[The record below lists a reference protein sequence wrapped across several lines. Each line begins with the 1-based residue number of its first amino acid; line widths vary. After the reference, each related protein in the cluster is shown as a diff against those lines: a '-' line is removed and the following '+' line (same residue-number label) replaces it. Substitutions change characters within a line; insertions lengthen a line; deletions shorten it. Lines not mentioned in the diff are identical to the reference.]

1 MPTSIQ
7 RKYGW
12 RRDPFIVGNLKF
24 VAPSMTLARMKALPP
39 HADLRPAM
47 PVIYDQGELGSC
59 TANALA
65 GCVEYRNPGL
75 TSLQRPSRLFIYY
88 NERAAQGQI
97 DSDSGSTISTGIDT
111 LQQFGVCR
119 ESEWPYDVAT
129 YTAEPTKECYA
140 NALQDV
146 LKSRVQV
153 TTLSQIKEKVSDNF
167 PVAFG
172 FDVYSSF
179 ESEEVAA
186 TGIVPMPTDSDTCVG
201 GHAVCAVGYD
211 DSKGV
216 MIVRNSWGLSWGMKG
231 YFTLPYAY
239 ISNPNLASDF
249 WAIETMS

>member
-1 MPTSIQ
+1 M
-7 RKYGW
+7 
-12 RRDPFIVGNLKF
+12 
-24 VAPSMTLARMKALPP
+24 
-39 HADLRPAM
+39 
-47 PVIYDQGELGSC
+47 
-59 TANALA
+59 
-65 GCVEYRNPGL
+65 
-75 TSLQRPSRLFIYY
+75 
-88 NERAAQGQI
+88 
-97 DSDSGSTISTGIDT
+97 
-111 LQQFGVCR
+111 
-119 ESEWPYDVAT
+119 
-129 YTAEPTKECYA
+129 
-140 NALQDV
+140 
-146 LKSRVQV
+146 
-153 TTLSQIKEKVSDNF
+153 
-167 PVAFG
+167 AFG